1 MHYTPHRAL
10 KSSKRYYNRY
20 VLKLG
25 FIGQKTLV
33 HKFTQIFD
41 QLSAGDLFITFSCQ
55 RGVES
60 RELGQLIRGAWQH
73 AMHMCILYIMQT
85 CHAFFINTYPL
96 TQKFLSI
103 SAYIQFACSLLKKDQ
118 YSGYKNWKVFGS

>member
-1 MHYTPHRAL
+1 MHFTPHRAL

-60 RELGQLIRGAWQH
+60 RELGQLIRGLGN
-73 AMHMCILYIMQT
+73 MPCILYIMQT
-85 CHAFFINTYPL
+85 CHEFFINT
-96 TQKFLSI
+96 F
-103 SAYIQFACSLLKKDQ
+103 CSRFIL
-118 YSGYKNWKVFGS
+118 

>member
-33 HKFTQIFD
+33 HIFTQIFD

-73 AMHMCILYIMQT
+73 AMHIIYYANLSCIFYK
-85 CHAFFINTYPL
+85 H
-96 TQKFLSI
+96 LS
-103 SAYIQFACSLLKKDQ
+103 FDT
-118 YSGYKNWKVFGS
+118 KVFVHFCIYSVNAVY

>member
-1 MHYTPHRAL
+1 MHFTPHRAL

-73 AMHMCILYIMQT
+73 AMHIIYYANLSCI
-85 CHAFFINTYPL
+85 F
-96 TQKFLSI
+96 
-103 SAYIQFACSLLKKDQ
+103 
-118 YSGYKNWKVFGS
+118 YKHFM

>member
-10 KSSKRYYNRY
+10 KSSKRYFNRY

-55 RGVES
+55 RG
-60 RELGQLIRGAWQH
+60 
-73 AMHMCILYIMQT
+73 C
-85 CHAFFINTYPL
+85 
-96 TQKFLSI
+96 
-103 SAYIQFACSLLKKDQ
+103 
-118 YSGYKNWKVFGS
+118 

>member
-25 FIGQKTLV
+25 FTGQKTLV

-55 RGVES
+55 RG
-60 RELGQLIRGAWQH
+60 
-73 AMHMCILYIMQT
+73 C
-85 CHAFFINTYPL
+85 
-96 TQKFLSI
+96 
-103 SAYIQFACSLLKKDQ
+103 
-118 YSGYKNWKVFGS
+118 

>member
-60 RELGQLIRGAWQH
+60 RERGQLIRGLA
-73 AMHMCILYIMQT
+73 T
-85 CHAFFINTYPL
+85 CHAYCIL
-96 TQKFLSI
+96 CKLVMHFL
-103 SAYIQFACSLLKKDQ
+103 
-118 YSGYKNWKVFGS
+118 

>member
-85 CHAFFINTYPL
+85 CHAFFY
-96 TQKFLSI
+96 KHLS
-103 SAYIQFACSLLKKDQ
+103 FDT
-118 YSGYKNWKVFGS
+118 KVFVHFCIYSVCMQFIEERPI

>member
-1 MHYTPHRAL
+1 MHYTPHRAI

-60 RELGQLIRGAWQH
+60 RELGQMIRGAWQH
-73 AMHMCILYIMQT
+73 AMHIIYYAT

-103 SAYIQFACSLLKKDQ
+103 SAYIQLT
-118 YSGYKNWKVFGS
+118 G

>member
-73 AMHMCILYIMQT
+73 AIHIIYYANLSCIFYK
-85 CHAFFINTYPL
+85 H
-96 TQKFLSI
+96 LS
-103 SAYIQFACSLLKKDQ
+103 FDT
-118 YSGYKNWKVFGS
+118 KVFVHFCIYSVCMQFIKERPI